1 MMRQAL
7 DQKHTVQTMAERMN
21 MTERSVSRLFAKQ
34 TGSSPA
40 QWLLNERLNHAQ
52 RLLETTSCSMENIA
66 LAAGFASASA
76 MRPNFRT
83 RFGLSPTEWRKNFS
97 Y

>member
-1 MMRQAL
+1 
-7 DQKHTVQTMAERMN
+7 MAQRMN
-21 MTERSVSRLFAKQ
+21 LTERSVSRLFAKQ

-40 QWLLNERLNHAQ
+40 HWLLNERLKHAQ
-52 RLLETTSCSMENIA
+52 RLLETTSSAMENIA

-76 MRPNFRT
+76 MRPNLRT
-83 RFGLSPTEWRKNFS
+83 RFGLSSIEWRKNFT

>member
-1 MMRQAL
+1 
-7 DQKHTVQTMAERMN
+7 
-21 MTERSVSRLFAKQ
+21 
-34 TGSSPA
+34 
-40 QWLLNERLNHAQ
+40 LNERLNHAQ

-76 MRPNFRT
+76 MRPHFRT